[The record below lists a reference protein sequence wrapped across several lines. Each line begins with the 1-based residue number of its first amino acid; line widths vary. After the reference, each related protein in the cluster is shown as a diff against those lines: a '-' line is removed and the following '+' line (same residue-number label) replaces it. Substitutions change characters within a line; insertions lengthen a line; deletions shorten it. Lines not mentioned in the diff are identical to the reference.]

1 MAGQGAHILL
11 CCPLRGGQ
19 ANDPKRAL
27 WFSHGSERLPSV
39 GDAVTP
45 EREKEIRTAHEEMP
59 SPLSTELFAEIDDL
73 REALV
78 RHRDALSDY
87 ERTRHN
93 LSLVDTALAVSR
105 EINRVLN
112 SNCDKLSQERDQL
125 RARLEAVMPWVGCC
139 PFDPA
144 KIQEMSLLR
153 ELAEDSLV
161 EIPPRTA
168 RRDP

>member
-1 MAGQGAHILL
+1 MRAAGRKTSL
-11 CCPLRGGQ
+11 
-19 ANDPKRAL
+19 
-27 WFSHGSERLPSV
+27 E
-39 GDAVTP
+39 GDTVTP
-45 EREKEIRTAHEEMP
+45 EREKELRTAHEEMP
-59 SPLSTELFAEIDDL
+59 SPLSTELFAEIGDL

-87 ERTRHN
+87 ERTRHK
-93 LSLVDTALAVSR
+93 LSLADTALAVSR
-105 EINRVLN
+105 EINRVVN
-112 SNCDKLSQERDQL
+112 SNCDKLSQERDRL